1 MYTQVSVCTHKYLY
15 VYTSIC
21 MYIQVSTCTHMYLY
35 VHTRI
40 CMYTQVSACTHTY
53 LHVHISICMYTHV
66 SACTPITQPR
76 AICSELRLHL
86 CDGIVEMTDTPI
98 ETLSR
103 SRASGSCVEKLLYTP
118 SDRETE
124 QSFNNIQQHL
134 YSHVQHGQYT
144 THSSLYNFTV

>member
-1 MYTQVSVCTHKYLY
+1 MYTHVSACAHTYLY
-15 VYTSIC
+15 VDKY
-21 MYIQVSTCTHMYLY
+21 MY
-35 VHTRI
+35 VHTSS
-40 CMYTQVSACTHTY
+40 CMYTQVSACAHTY
-53 LHVHISICMYTHV
+53 LYVDKYMYVHTSSCMYTHVYACTHKYLHVQIRICMYTHV

-76 AICSELRLHL
+76 AICSELRLHF

-134 YSHVQHGQYT
+134 YTHVQHG
-144 THSSLYNFTV
+144 